1 MSNQTHGKLP
11 CYGITAK
18 ALQILTGSK
27 EPEHA
32 INPAWFNWT
41 HDEVSRLTVVQADE
55 AASNSMAR
63 WSMNGTAAGYHC
75 VLIDAVD
82 DDHCI
87 DDIDD
92 LADDIDYLI
101 VSSMNGDTEDNFK
114 LLKQLR
120 EPERSLV
127 IHYDTLR
134 EGGGVYVERLG
145 FECVTFTQ
153 WLSYGRK
160 IRDWIDRTAG
170 DKATDLRI
178 DTPDFSAWN
187 PWANLGFGENLMLN
201 LSEHFDTPR
210 TDTWRWNVGN
220 PITKEDVPN
229 LDNYGVEAF
238 WPMRQMPFC
247 GVAKIFGGELRAI
260 GALPNRK
267 VNGNWLWD
275 DGSIFNALSATAVV
289 RESLLQKVLRSLN
302 SSNVEVS
309 SWRFPTRGRASSHGE
324 SGRHELENGEIVE
337 INWNDDMIEVSHV
350 RTSGTTHDLWLIAV
364 ADTPDGGEMLGSW
377 KYAVHDQVF
386 SPGINSRHQK
396 VNITFIISSTEF
408 RGI

>member
-1 MSNQTHGKLP
+1 MSNQTNGKLP
-11 CYGITAK
+11 CYGITAR
-18 ALQILTGSK
+18 ALQILEVSDTPRSVIPVG
-27 EPEHA
+27 
-32 INPAWFNWT
+32 WFNWT
-41 HDEVSRLTVVQADE
+41 GMQSSAFDKAYAPQRLQIVQADPT
-55 AASNSMAR
+55 AANSMAR
-63 WSMNGTAAGYHC
+63 WSMNGTEAGYHC

-92 LADDIDYLI
+92 LADGIDYAI
-101 VSSMNGDTEDNFK
+101 VTSMNGDTEHNFK

-120 EPERSLV
+120 EPERILV

-145 FECVTFTQ
+145 FELVTFTQ
-153 WLSYGRK
+153 WLSYGTE

-187 PWANLGFGENLMLN
+187 PWAHLGFGENLMLN

-210 TDTWRWNVGN
+210 TDTWRWNVGR

-247 GVAKIFGGELRAI
+247 GVARTFAGELKAV
-260 GALPNRK
+260 GALPNTK
-267 VNGNWLWD
+267 DKNGNWLWD
-275 DGSIFNALSATAVV
+275 DGTIRKALQEACLHTA
-289 RESLLQKVLRSLN
+289 
-302 SSNVEVS
+302 
-309 SWRFPTRGRASSHGE
+309 
-324 SGRHELENGEIVE
+324 
-337 INWNDDMIEVSHV
+337 
-350 RTSGTTHDLWLIAV
+350 
-364 ADTPDGGEMLGSW
+364 
-377 KYAVHDQVF
+377 
-386 SPGINSRHQK
+386 
-396 VNITFIISSTEF
+396 
-408 RGI
+408 